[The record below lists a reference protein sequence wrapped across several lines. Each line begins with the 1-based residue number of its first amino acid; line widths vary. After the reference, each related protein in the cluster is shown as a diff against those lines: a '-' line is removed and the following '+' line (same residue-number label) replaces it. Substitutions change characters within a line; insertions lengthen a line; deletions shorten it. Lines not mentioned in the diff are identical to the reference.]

1 MSTRSPRCGDEKETI
16 LTEELAELRA
26 AIALEQERLSRHP
39 IFAALQDVD
48 DLRRFMEWHV
58 FAVWDFLS
66 LLKRLQRD
74 LTCLSLPWTPPANP
88 RAARLINEI
97 VLAEESDVM
106 PDGSALS
113 HFELY
118 RAAMAEVGA
127 DTGCIDAFLDCL
139 AQGVSLEAAIAR
151 ASVPAPVA
159 SFVRSTLKI
168 ALSGDLDQ
176 ALGSF
181 FHGRENV
188 IPAMFAGLLA
198 DWGMTREQA
207 PLFVHYLERHIE
219 VDAEQHGPAAAM
231 LIEEVVGEDEV
242 RQQALLAAAL
252 AALKQRAA
260 LWDGLL
266 THLSGQAVAA
276 Q

>member
-1 MSTRSPRCGDEKETI
+1 MTKEKI
-16 LTEELAELRA
+16 LTEELDGLRASIADAQDRLTRHPLFAELRS
-26 AIALEQERLSRHP
+26 L
-39 IFAALQDVD
+39 D

-74 LTCLSLPWTPPANP
+74 LTCVALPWTPPANP

-97 VLAEESDVM
+97 VLSEESDVT
-106 PDGSALS
+106 PDGGTLS

-118 RAAMAEVGA
+118 RAAMREVGA

-139 AQGVSLEAAIAR
+139 SQGVSLEAALAR
-151 ASVPAPVA
+151 AGVPAPVA
-159 SFVRSTLKI
+159 AFVRATLKT
-168 ALSGDLDQ
+168 ALQGDLDQ

-181 FHGRENV
+181 FHGRERV
-188 IPAMFAGLLA
+188 IPGMFAGLLA
-198 DWGMTREQA
+198 RWGITRAQA
-207 PLFVHYLERHIE
+207 PLFVFYLERHIE
-219 VDAEQHGPAAAM
+219 IDAQEHGPAARA
-231 LIEEVVGEDEV
+231 LIGELTGEDPA
-242 RQQALLAAAL
+242 RQEALLASAL
-252 AALKQRAA
+252 AALRQREQ

-266 THLSGQAVAA
+266 AHLDTTAAAA

>member
-1 MSTRSPRCGDEKETI
+1 V
-16 LTEELAELRA
+16 TEELAALRA
-26 AIALEQERLSRHP
+26 AIAEEQDRLSRHAVFTELRT
-39 IFAALQDVD
+39 ID

-74 LTCLSLPWTPPANP
+74 LTTLSLPWTPPANP

-97 VLAEESDVM
+97 VLGEESDLM
-106 PDGSALS
+106 PDGGSLS

-118 RAAMAEVGA
+118 RAAMREVGA

-139 AQGVSLEAAIAR
+139 AQGVSLEAALAR
-151 ASVPAPVA
+151 AGVPAPVA
-159 SFVRSTLKI
+159 AFVRSTLKT
-168 ALSGDLDQ
+168 AQTGDLDQ

-198 DWGMTREQA
+198 HWGVTRAEA
-207 PLFVHYLERHIE
+207 PLFVYYLDRHIE
-219 VDAEQHGPAAAM
+219 VDQQEHGPAAGR
-231 LIEEVVGEDEV
+231 LIEEVVGDDAA
-242 RQQALLAAAL
+242 RQHILLNAAL
-252 AALKQRAA
+252 VAVKQRAA

-266 THLSGQAVAA
+266 AHLSGQAVAA

>member
-1 MSTRSPRCGDEKETI
+1 
-16 LTEELAELRA
+16 
-26 AIALEQERLSRHP
+26 
-39 IFAALQDVD
+39 
-48 DLRRFMEWHV
+48 MEWHV

-74 LTCLSLPWTPPANP
+74 LTCIALPWTPPANP

-97 VLAEESDVM
+97 VLGEESDLL
-106 PDGSALS
+106 PDGRALS

-118 RAAMAEVGA
+118 RLAMDEVGA
-127 DTGCIDAFLDCL
+127 DAGCIDSFLDCL
-139 AQGVSLEAAIAR
+139 GQGVSLEAAIAR
-151 ASVPAPVA
+151 AGVPAPVA
-159 SFVRSTLKI
+159 SFVRSTLKT

-198 DWGMTREQA
+198 DWGLGREQA

-219 VDAEQHGPAAAM
+219 IDSEQHGPAAAR
-231 LIEEVVGEDEV
+231 LIEELVGEDEI
-242 RQQALLAAAL
+242 RQHALLTAAL
-252 AALKQRAA
+252 SALRQRAA

-266 THLSGQAVAA
+266 SHLSGQAAAA

>member
-1 MSTRSPRCGDEKETI
+1 V
-16 LTEELAELRA
+16 TEELADLRA
-26 AIALEQERLSRHP
+26 AIAEEQERLSRHP
-39 IFAALQDVD
+39 VFAALQSVD

-74 LTCLSLPWTPPANP
+74 LTCLTLPWTPPANP

-97 VLAEESDVM
+97 VLGEETDLM
-106 PDGSALS
+106 PDGRALS

-118 RAAMAEVGA
+118 RAAMDEVGA
-127 DTGCIDAFLDCL
+127 DAGCIDAFLECL

-159 SFVRSTLKI
+159 AFVRATLKT
-168 ALSGDLDQ
+168 ALSGELDQ

-188 IPAMFAGLLA
+188 IPGMFAGLLA
-198 DWGMTREQA
+198 QWGVTREQA

-219 VDAEQHGPAAAM
+219 VDSEQHGPAAAR
-231 LIEEVVGEDEV
+231 LIEEVVGEDPV
-242 RQQALLAAAL
+242 RQHSLLIAAL
-252 AALKQRAA
+252 AALRQRGA

-266 THLSGQAVAA
+266 AHLSGQAAAA

>member
-1 MSTRSPRCGDEKETI
+1 M
-16 LTEELAELRA
+16 TEELDALRA
-26 AIALEQERLSRHP
+26 AIAEEQDRLTRHP
-39 IFAALQDVD
+39 VFASLRGVNE
-48 DLRRFMEWHV
+48 LRRFMEWHV

-74 LTCLSLPWTPPANP
+74 LTCITLPWTPPANP

-97 VLAEESDVM
+97 VLGEESDVM
-106 PDGSALS
+106 PNGSALS

-118 RAAMAEVGA
+118 RAAMREVGA

-151 ASVPAPVA
+151 AGVPAPVA
-159 SFVRSTLKI
+159 SFVRSTLKT

-181 FHGRENV
+181 FHGRETV
-188 IPAMFAGLLA
+188 IPAMFSELMAH
-198 DWGMTREQA
+198 WGVTREQA
-207 PLFVHYLERHIE
+207 PLFVYYLDRHIQ
-219 VDAEQHGPAAAM
+219 VDAQEHGPAAAI
-231 LIEEVVGEDEV
+231 LIEEVVGDDQV
-242 RQQALLAAAL
+242 RQQAMLTAAL

-266 THLSGQAVAA
+266 AHLTDHQAAA

>member
-1 MSTRSPRCGDEKETI
+1 M
-16 LTEELAELRA
+16 TEELADLRA
-26 AIALEQERLSRHP
+26 AIAGEQDRLSRHP

-74 LTCLSLPWTPPANP
+74 LTCVTLPWTPPANP

-97 VLAEESDVM
+97 VLGEESDVM
-106 PDGSALS
+106 PDGRALS

-118 RAAMAEVGA
+118 RAAMGEVGA
-127 DTGCIDAFLDCL
+127 DTGCVDAFLDCL

-159 SFVRSTLKI
+159 SFVRSTLKT

-198 DWGMTREQA
+198 EWGMSREQA

-219 VDAEQHGPAAAM
+219 VDAGEHGPAAAR
-231 LIEEVVGEDEV
+231 LIEEVVGEDEPRRHV
-242 RQQALLAAAL
+242 LLTAAL

>member
-1 MSTRSPRCGDEKETI
+1 MNKETALI
-16 LTEELAELRA
+16 ENLEELRA
-26 AIALEQERLSRHP
+26 AIAAEQDRLGRHP
-39 IFAALQDVD
+39 VFAELRTLDAL
-48 DLRRFMEWHV
+48 RAFTEWHV

-74 LTCLSLPWTPPANP
+74 LTCVTMPWMPPANP

-97 VLAEESDVM
+97 VLGEESDLT

-118 RAAMAEVGA
+118 RAAMREIGA

-139 AQGVSLEAAIAR
+139 NQGVALEAAVAR
-151 ASVPAPVA
+151 AGVPAPA
-159 SFVRSTLKI
+159 AAFLRSTLRT
-168 ALSGDLDQ
+168 AQQGSLEQ
-176 ALGSF
+176 VLGSF

-188 IPAMFAGLLA
+188 IPRMFAGLLKN
-198 DWGMTREQA
+198 WGVTRAEA
-207 PLFVHYLERHIE
+207 PLFVFYLDRHIA
-219 VDAEQHGPAAAM
+219 VDSDTHGPAGAA
-231 LIEEVVGEDEV
+231 LIAELVDQDPI
-242 RQQALLAAAL
+242 RQEALLSAAL
-252 AALKQRAA
+252 AALKQREQ

-266 THLSGQAVAA
+266 SHLSVEAAAA

>member
-1 MSTRSPRCGDEKETI
+1 M
-16 LTEELAELRA
+16 TEELDALRA
-26 AIALEQERLSRHP
+26 AIAEEQDNLSRHP
-39 IFAALQDVD
+39 VFAALQSVEE
-48 DLRRFMEWHV
+48 LRRFMEWHV

-74 LTCLSLPWTPPANP
+74 LTCIAVPWTPPANP

-97 VLAEESDVM
+97 VLGEESDLT
-106 PDGSALS
+106 PDGGTLS

-118 RAAMAEVGA
+118 RAAMAEIGA

-151 ASVPAPVA
+151 AGVPAPVA
-159 SFVRSTLKI
+159 AFMRATLKT

-188 IPAMFAGLLA
+188 IPAMFSGLLSG
-198 DWGMTREQA
+198 WGVTRGQA
-207 PLFVHYLERHIE
+207 PLFVYYLDRHIQ
-219 VDAEQHGPAAAM
+219 VDAQQHGPAGAR
-231 LIEEVVGEDEV
+231 LIEEVVGEDPA
-242 RQQALLAAAL
+242 RQQTMLTAAL
-252 AALKQRAA
+252 AALKQRSL

-266 THLSGQAVAA
+266 AHFSDQAAAA

>member
-1 MSTRSPRCGDEKETI
+1 V
-16 LTEELAELRA
+16 TEELDALRA
-26 AIALEQERLSRHP
+26 AVAEEQESLSRHP
-39 IFAALQDVD
+39 VFASLRGVD
-48 DLRRFMEWHV
+48 ELRRFMEWHV

-74 LTCLSLPWTPPANP
+74 LTGINLPWTPPANP

-97 VLAEESDVM
+97 VLGEESDLM
-106 PDGSALS
+106 PDGSPLS

-118 RAAMAEVGA
+118 LAAMREVGA

-159 SFVRSTLKI
+159 SFMRATLKT

-188 IPAMFAGLLA
+188 IPAMFSGLLSH
-198 DWGMTREQA
+198 WGVTRAQA
-207 PLFVHYLERHIE
+207 PLFVYYLDRHIQ
-219 VDAEQHGPAAAM
+219 VDAQEHGPAAAI
-231 LIEEVVGEDEV
+231 LIEEVVGDDAA
-242 RQQALLAAAL
+242 RQQAMLTAAL
-252 AALKQRAA
+252 GALKQRAA

-266 THLSGQAVAA
+266 AHLTDQQAAA

>member
-1 MSTRSPRCGDEKETI
+1 V
-16 LTEELAELRA
+16 TEELAALRA
-26 AIALEQERLSRHP
+26 AIAEEQENLSRHP
-39 IFAALQDVD
+39 VFTALQGPD

-74 LTCLSLPWTPPANP
+74 LTCLTLPWTPPANP

-97 VLAEESDVM
+97 VLGEESDLL
-106 PDGSALS
+106 PDGRALS

-118 RAAMAEVGA
+118 RQAMDEVGA
-127 DTGCIDAFLDCL
+127 EAGCIDAFLDCL

-151 ASVPAPVA
+151 AGVPAPVA
-159 SFVRSTLKI
+159 SFVRATLKT

-176 ALGSF
+176 TLGSF

-188 IPAMFAGLLA
+188 IPAMFTGLLA
-198 DWGMTREQA
+198 QWGMTREQA

-219 VDAEQHGPAAAM
+219 LDSGEHGPAAAA
-231 LIEEVVGEDEV
+231 LIEEVVGEDAA
-242 RQQALLAAAL
+242 RQQALLTAAL

-266 THLSGQAVAA
+266 AHLSGQAAAA

>member
-1 MSTRSPRCGDEKETI
+1 M
-16 LTEELAELRA
+16 TEELAALRA
-26 AIALEQERLSRHP
+26 AIAEEQASLSRHP
-39 IFAALQDVD
+39 VFAALQSLD
-48 DLRRFMEWHV
+48 DLQRFMEWHV

-74 LTCLSLPWTPPANP
+74 LTCMTLPWTPPANA

-97 VLAEESDVM
+97 VLGEETDLL
-106 PDGSALS
+106 PDGSASS

-118 RAAMAEVGA
+118 RRAMDEVGA
-127 DTGCIDAFLDCL
+127 DAGCIDAFLDCL

-159 SFVRSTLKI
+159 SFGRSTLKT
-168 ALSGDLDQ
+168 AVSGDLDQ

-188 IPAMFAGLLA
+188 IPAMFSGLLTQ
-198 DWGMTREQA
+198 WGMTREQA

-219 VDAEQHGPAAAM
+219 IDAEQHGPAGAS
-231 LIEEVVGEDEV
+231 LIEEVVGEDPV
-242 RQQALLAAAL
+242 RQQALLTAAL

-266 THLSGQAVAA
+266 THLSGQAAAA

>member
-1 MSTRSPRCGDEKETI
+1 V
-16 LTEELAELRA
+16 TEELADLRA
-26 AIALEQERLSRHP
+26 AIAGEQDHLSRHP
-39 IFAALQDVD
+39 VFAALHSVD

-74 LTCLSLPWTPPANP
+74 LTCLTLPWTPPANP

-97 VLAEESDVM
+97 VLGEETDLM
-106 PDGSALS
+106 PDGRAFS

-118 RAAMAEVGA
+118 RAAMDEVGA
-127 DTGCIDAFLDCL
+127 DAGCIDAFLECL

-151 ASVPAPVA
+151 AGVPAPVA
-159 SFVRSTLKI
+159 AFVRSTLKT

-176 ALGSF
+176 TLGSF

-198 DWGMTREQA
+198 QWGVTRDQA

-219 VDAEQHGPAAAM
+219 VDAEQHGPAAAI
-231 LIEEVVGEDEV
+231 LIEEVVGEDPV
-242 RQQALLAAAL
+242 RQHALLTAAL
-252 AALKQRAA
+252 AALRQRAA

-266 THLSGQAVAA
+266 AHLSGQAAAA

>member
-1 MSTRSPRCGDEKETI
+1 VTGELDSLRTEVAEEQDR
-16 LTEELAELRA
+16 LT
-26 AIALEQERLSRHP
+26 RHP
-39 IFAALQDVD
+39 VFASLRGVD
-48 DLRRFMEWHV
+48 ELRRFMEWHV

-74 LTCLSLPWTPPANP
+74 LTCTSLPWTPPANP

-97 VLAEESDVM
+97 VLGEESDMM
-106 PDGSALS
+106 PDGGSLS

-118 RAAMAEVGA
+118 RAAMREVGA

-151 ASVPAPVA
+151 AGVPAPVA
-159 SFVRSTLKI
+159 SFMRATLKT

-181 FHGRENV
+181 FHGRETV
-188 IPAMFAGLLA
+188 IPAMFSGLLA
-198 DWGMTREQA
+198 EWGVTREQA
-207 PLFVHYLERHIE
+207 PLFVYYLDRHIE
-219 VDAEQHGPAAAM
+219 VDAREHGPAAAI
-231 LIEEVVGEDEV
+231 LIEEVVGEDPA
-242 RQQALLAAAL
+242 RQQAMLTAAL

-266 THLSGQAVAA
+266 AHLTDHQAAA

>member
-1 MSTRSPRCGDEKETI
+1 M
-16 LTEELAELRA
+16 TEELAELRA

-39 IFAALQDVD
+39 IFAALRDVD
-48 DLRRFMEWHV
+48 DLRGFMEWHV

-97 VLAEESDVM
+97 VLGEESDVM

-118 RAAMAEVGA
+118 RAAMGEVGA

-151 ASVPAPVA
+151 AGVPAPVA
-159 SFVRSTLKI
+159 SFVRSTLKT

-181 FHGRENV
+181 FHGRESV
-188 IPAMFAGLLA
+188 IPAMFSGLLA
-198 DWGMTREQA
+198 EWGVTREQA
-207 PLFVHYLERHIE
+207 PLFVYYLERHIE
-219 VDAEQHGPAAAM
+219 VDAEQHGPAAAS

-242 RQQALLAAAL
+242 RQQSLLTAAL

>member
-1 MSTRSPRCGDEKETI
+1 V
-16 LTEELAELRA
+16 TEELDALRA
-26 AIALEQERLSRHP
+26 AIAEEQDSLSRHP
-39 IFAALQDVD
+39 VFASLQSTD

-74 LTCLSLPWTPPANP
+74 LTSITLPWTPPANP

-97 VLAEESDVM
+97 VLSEESDLM
-106 PDGSALS
+106 PDGSPLS

-118 RAAMAEVGA
+118 RAAMAEIGA

-151 ASVPAPVA
+151 AGVPAPVA
-159 SFVRSTLKI
+159 AFMRATLKT

-188 IPAMFAGLLA
+188 IPAMFSGLLA
-198 DWGMTREQA
+198 QWGVSREQA
-207 PLFVHYLERHIE
+207 PLFVHYLERHIQ
-219 VDAEQHGPAAAM
+219 VDAQEHGPAAAV
-231 LIEEVVGEDEV
+231 LIDEVVGEDPV
-242 RQQALLAAAL
+242 RQQVMLTAAL

-266 THLSGQAVAA
+266 GHLSGQAAAA

>member
-1 MSTRSPRCGDEKETI
+1 V
-16 LTEELAELRA
+16 TEELDSLRA
-26 AIALEQERLSRHP
+26 AIAEEQDRLTRHSV
-39 IFAALQDVD
+39 FSALRGIDE
-48 DLRRFMEWHV
+48 LRRFMEWHV

-74 LTCLSLPWTPPANP
+74 LTCTNLPWTPPVNP

-97 VLAEESDVM
+97 VLGEESDVM
-106 PDGSALS
+106 PDGGSLS

-118 RAAMAEVGA
+118 RAAMREVGA
-127 DTGCIDAFLDCL
+127 DTGCIDSFLDCL

-151 ASVPAPVA
+151 AGVPAPVA
-159 SFVRSTLKI
+159 SFMRATLKT

-181 FHGRENV
+181 FHGRETV
-188 IPAMFAGLLA
+188 IPAMFSGLLA
-198 DWGMTREQA
+198 EWGVTREQA
-207 PLFVHYLERHIE
+207 PLFVYYLDRHIE
-219 VDAEQHGPAAAM
+219 VDAQEHGPAAAI
-231 LIEEVVGEDEV
+231 LIEEVVGEDAA
-242 RQQALLAAAL
+242 RQQVMLTAAL

-260 LWDGLL
+260 LWDGLMA
-266 THLSGQAVAA
+266 HLADHQAAA